1 MGSSSKRQTTWTKM
15 QREQAVRER
24 RLRKQEKRD
33 LKKQARNP
41 GGGETDAAQPVDAPR

>member
-1 MGSSSKRQTTWTKM
+1 MGSSSKRQTTWTKI

-33 LKKQARNP
+33 LKKQARNA
-41 GGGETDAAQPVDAPR
+41 GGEPAAAPNVDASG